1 MCKGSSIEKIVLSP
15 MKLESVS
22 FCIFKNMNINP
33 HLTSC
38 IKLNSKWIT
47 DTKPKLEEACKLT
60 QHLSGDSRQIK
71 SFRHKYEKHGLQEER
86 IGWTSSN
93 STGCV
98 YQRRM
103 GERRL
108 LPNKKNQIIV
118 SYCNHDKNRLIQELT
133 IQEPEQNCRLPC
145 GHQQTNSKIQL

>member
-60 QHLSGDSRQIK
+60 QYLPGDSRQIK
-71 SFRHKYEKHGLQEER
+71 SFRYNMKSMAYRREE
-86 IGWTSSN
+86 
-93 STGCV
+93 
-98 YQRRM
+98 
-103 GERRL
+103 
-108 LPNKKNQIIV
+108 
-118 SYCNHDKNRLIQELT
+118 
-133 IQEPEQNCRLPC
+133 
-145 GHQQTNSKIQL
+145 